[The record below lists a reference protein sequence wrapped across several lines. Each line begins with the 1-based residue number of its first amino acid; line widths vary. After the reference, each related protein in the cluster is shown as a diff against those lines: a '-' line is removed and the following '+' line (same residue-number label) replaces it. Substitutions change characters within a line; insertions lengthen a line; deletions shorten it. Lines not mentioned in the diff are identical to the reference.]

1 MTQRGQRPERTI
13 YAPPHLRHAQTT
25 ASVASDTSRTTAIGV
40 SQSTANGNGMAA
52 PIIPSAGLGVKHAWQ
67 SAKSDRRS
75 EQLHAQPRRPLR
87 SEEHASALRFPQAA
101 RKPILE
107 SIAAV
112 GSSHSTSLS
121 TTTSTVKS
129 NQDSMINNG
138 SGRVCSSESDH
149 PPLQNDSA
157 SRGGTNNGHRGHGR
171 TFEIELDRESIH
183 DRGCKANANHRGG
196 GSNEDRGAFN
206 RRGASPD
213 NKNTPGGGNGKG
225 RCRDSRG
232 RGRGRGHNHSKGR
245 DVISN
250 YPDLDHTDQHDRRD
264 SDLAEAAQS
273 HQETPTQNQHS
284 SAQLAKTDKLSL
296 DQRMGPPP
304 MRAAF
309 SPGSAISPPK
319 FSNDA
324 RNENAAVRSRSGSRS
339 PSRSARQSASRDG
352 SSWGS
357 PTYLSPIQSG
367 WPSLSPKSLPQY
379 SSKDIIRT
387 DHRRTVS
394 TAATKDWEPGS
405 RSVGKSNFSQSK
417 ELDRPSSETHSA
429 SILALPSRPNQATID
444 LSHKQRH
451 RRLTSPPITH
461 PKSPAEQELYVTV
474 RVSPALSHRGVE
486 LENKPLT
493 QDSTLHHPDHDK
505 LDQKIGSRGRGCG
518 WNNGRGI
525 SRSRDRHQTTP
536 IEGNGQGSRHN
547 QRDTSYNGD
556 TDRFKKTQ
564 LPARPAVTASQKKS
578 ESMLS
583 EGLFLTGINDVCPVS
598 TATLKSEGDNNNAGD
613 ITLESSK
620 EPQAANPE
628 TITSSWTFD
637 SIGKNVDWADI
648 D

>member
-1 MTQRGQRPERTI
+1 
-13 YAPPHLRHAQTT
+13 
-25 ASVASDTSRTTAIGV
+25 
-40 SQSTANGNGMAA
+40 
-52 PIIPSAGLGVKHAWQ
+52 
-67 SAKSDRRS
+67 
-75 EQLHAQPRRPLR
+75 
-87 SEEHASALRFPQAA
+87 
-101 RKPILE
+101 
-107 SIAAV
+107 
-112 GSSHSTSLS
+112 
-121 TTTSTVKS
+121 
-129 NQDSMINNG
+129 
-138 SGRVCSSESDH
+138 
-149 PPLQNDSA
+149 
-157 SRGGTNNGHRGHGR
+157 
-171 TFEIELDRESIH
+171 
-183 DRGCKANANHRGG
+183 
-196 GSNEDRGAFN
+196 
-206 RRGASPD
+206 
-213 NKNTPGGGNGKG
+213 
-225 RCRDSRG
+225 
-232 RGRGRGHNHSKGR
+232 
-245 DVISN
+245 
-250 YPDLDHTDQHDRRD
+250 
-264 SDLAEAAQS
+264 
-273 HQETPTQNQHS
+273 
-284 SAQLAKTDKLSL
+284 
-296 DQRMGPPP
+296 

-379 SSKDIIRT
+379 SSKDLIRT

-493 QDSTLHHPDHDK
+493 QDSTLHHPDHEK

-583 EGLFLTGINDVCPVS
+583 EGLFFDWDKRCLPS
-598 TATLKSEGDNNNAGD
+598 F
-613 ITLESSK
+613 
-620 EPQAANPE
+620 PQQL
-628 TITSSWTFD
+628 
-637 SIGKNVDWADI
+637 
-648 D
+648 

>member
-1 MTQRGQRPERTI
+1 
-13 YAPPHLRHAQTT
+13 
-25 ASVASDTSRTTAIGV
+25 
-40 SQSTANGNGMAA
+40 
-52 PIIPSAGLGVKHAWQ
+52 
-67 SAKSDRRS
+67 
-75 EQLHAQPRRPLR
+75 
-87 SEEHASALRFPQAA
+87 
-101 RKPILE
+101 
-107 SIAAV
+107 
-112 GSSHSTSLS
+112 
-121 TTTSTVKS
+121 
-129 NQDSMINNG
+129 
-138 SGRVCSSESDH
+138 
-149 PPLQNDSA
+149 
-157 SRGGTNNGHRGHGR
+157 
-171 TFEIELDRESIH
+171 
-183 DRGCKANANHRGG
+183 
-196 GSNEDRGAFN
+196 
-206 RRGASPD
+206 
-213 NKNTPGGGNGKG
+213 
-225 RCRDSRG
+225 
-232 RGRGRGHNHSKGR
+232 
-245 DVISN
+245 
-250 YPDLDHTDQHDRRD
+250 
-264 SDLAEAAQS
+264 
-273 HQETPTQNQHS
+273 
-284 SAQLAKTDKLSL
+284 
-296 DQRMGPPP
+296 MGPPP

-379 SSKDIIRT
+379 SSKDLIRT

-444 LSHKQRH
+444 LSHKQ
-451 RRLTSPPITH
+451 P
-461 PKSPAEQELYVTV
+461 
-474 RVSPALSHRGVE
+474 LSHRGVE

-493 QDSTLHHPDHDK
+493 QDSTLHHPDHEK

-583 EGLFLTGINDVCPVS
+583 EGLF
-598 TATLKSEGDNNNAGD
+598 
-613 ITLESSK
+613 
-620 EPQAANPE
+620 
-628 TITSSWTFD
+628 FD
-637 SIGKNVDWADI
+637 WDKRCLPSFHSNFEE
-648 D
+648 